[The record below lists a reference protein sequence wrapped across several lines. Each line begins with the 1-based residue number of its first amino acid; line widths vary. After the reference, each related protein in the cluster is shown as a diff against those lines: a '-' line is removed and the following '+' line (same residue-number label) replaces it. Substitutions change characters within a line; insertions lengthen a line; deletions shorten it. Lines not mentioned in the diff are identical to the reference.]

1 MRKMITKI
9 AKLNIVI
16 FQNSIWK
23 INFSIKASTLIIF
36 CFVLRQHA
44 MAQQEE
50 MVTQFMYN
58 KLSLNP
64 AYAGHDE
71 FTTASILIRDQW
83 NGIPGAPKTQILGV
97 NLPMFGDRYGLGF
110 NLRHNEIGI
119 FTNTTLNISYAYK
132 IKLNDET
139 MFSLGIDAS
148 GRNRKADFTNAALI
162 ATQGIEL
169 DPSIPKTAQSH
180 NLFNLGSG
188 VYLNGKRFFVGAA
201 VPRLIKNNLD
211 FDNNARV
218 SSEVRHL
225 FMMGGV
231 DFTLSKEVKLKTQT
245 LIKLSENSPFDA
257 ELNFTT
263 VLDDKYSG
271 GLTYRF
277 GGGQGD
283 VAESIDIIFG
293 FNITEQITTLFS
305 IDFTLSQIR
314 KFDNGSLELGFA
326 YAFKKKK
333 KVVVLNPRYF

>member
-1 MRKMITKI
+1 MRKMFTEI
-9 AKLNIVI
+9 AKLNIGI
-16 FQNSIWK
+16 LKNSIWK
-23 INFSIKASTLIIF
+23 FNFSIKASSIIIF
-36 CFVLRQHA
+36 CFVLNEHA
-44 MAQQEE
+44 IAQQEE

-110 NLRHNEIGI
+110 NIRHNEIGI

-132 IKLNDET
+132 IKINDET

-148 GRNRKADFTNAALI
+148 GRNRKSDFTNAALI

-169 DPSIPKTAQSH
+169 DPSIPKTAQSQ

-225 FMMGGV
+225 FMMGGI
-231 DFTLSKEVKLKTQT
+231 DFPISKVVKLKTQA
-245 LIKLSENSPFDA
+245 LIKLAENSPFDA

-293 FNITEQITTLFS
+293 FNITEQVTTLFS